1 MTALLL
7 AAVLC
12 GQCGPNGCPAPGR
25 PGLLNR
31 IGSGLF
37 GGADYRAYSA
47 PVAALMAYADAG
59 ACYGQSFTASCYS
72 QAVAPQ
78 VVYVEVAPQVS
89 QTTGKTGGNYA
100 GNYASPVPGPP
111 AMGRYQRPMPADLP
125 APELTTYGAKRPDG
139 TMKWGVTREQ
149 AIASWRKEKP
159 PTSRIVSPPP
169 TGRAGTRFAANDPT
183 PPGEAIRRIEVVSTV
198 ADGKPFDLDP
208 ADGASRPPPM
218 KGIEDTGEA
227 AGPPPKALY
236 CPGCG
241 GVRAGHVD
249 QDDTETDCIVT
260 CLHPGCTYR
269 FSWRNSP
276 AQWRQVMRHCP
287 YCRAGLE
294 YANGCVQCSKCWFKF
309 VIDQQEFD
317 GEFR

>member
-1 MTALLL
+1 MNALLL
-7 AAVLC
+7 TVALVA
-12 GQCGPNGCPAPGR
+12 QCGPNGCPAPAR

-47 PVAALMAYADAG
+47 PMAAPMVYADAG
-59 ACYGQSFTASCYS
+59 GCYGASFAASCYS
-72 QAVAPQ
+72 AAVSPQ
-78 VVYVEVAPQVS
+78 VIYRVTPSDQVQ
-89 QTTGKTGGNYA
+89 QTQQAMRNNRVSGR
-100 GNYASPVPGPP
+100 P
-111 AMGRYQRPMPADLP
+111 AMARHDYPDLP
-125 APELTTYGAKRPDG
+125 APELTTYGARREDG

-169 TGRAGTRFAANDPT
+169 TRRAGTRFAANDPT
-183 PPGEAIRRIEVVSTV
+183 PPGDPIRRVEVVSTV

-208 ADGASRPPPM
+208 VDDRGASRPPPM

-276 AQWRQVMRHCP
+276 AQWRQVMKVCP

-294 YANGCVQCSKCWFKF
+294 YANGCMQCTKCWFKF
-309 VIDQQEFD
+309 VIDQEQFN
-317 GEFR
+317 GGFR